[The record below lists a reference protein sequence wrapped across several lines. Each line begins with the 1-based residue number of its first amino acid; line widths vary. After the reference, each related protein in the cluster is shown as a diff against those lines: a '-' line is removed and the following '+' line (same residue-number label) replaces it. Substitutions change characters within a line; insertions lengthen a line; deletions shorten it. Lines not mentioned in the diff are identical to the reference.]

1 MSLRACICDEN
12 ERRYRCHIDEIVL
25 NHNSS
30 FELEISVKKQNNKQ
44 PHNIYNV

>member
-1 MSLRACICDEN
+1 MKMKGDTDVILMRLF
-12 ERRYRCHIDEIVL
+12 L